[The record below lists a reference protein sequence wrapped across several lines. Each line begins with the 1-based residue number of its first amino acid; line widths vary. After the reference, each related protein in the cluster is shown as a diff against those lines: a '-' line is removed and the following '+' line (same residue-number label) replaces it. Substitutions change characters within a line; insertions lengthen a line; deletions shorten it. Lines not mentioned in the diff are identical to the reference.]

1 MHDREQP
8 GPKIGA
14 GLPELFLNKR
24 AAQRV
29 LHQIIRPFAVAR
41 ERPRIAS
48 QPGNLLFDE
57 SVKFGQFALSS
68 RGALR
73 RLMGESLQGYCNS
86 MMHAARYYVNNCEQ
100 RVRINIDPRSVSFLP
115 VVAFL
120 KTTDS

>member
-29 LHQIIRPFAVAR
+29 LHQIVGPFAVSR

-48 QPGNLLFDE
+48 QSRDLVFDE
-57 SVKFGQFALSS
+57 PVKF
-68 RGALR
+68 
-73 RLMGESLQGYCNS
+73 
-86 MMHAARYYVNNCEQ
+86 
-100 RVRINIDPRSVSFLP
+100 
-115 VVAFL
+115 
-120 KTTDS
+120 